1 MFPIAIKRNL
11 FYIKKNEISMPSS
24 DIKSSLGSSRYWLL
38 MASFVVI
45 VAGMKAA
52 ATIIVPFLLAVFIA
66 AICAPPFF
74 WMQKKGLH
82 QGISLLFVV
91 LGIILITIFIVALMG
106 SSVNNFM
113 DALPSYQARLDAMYH
128 NFTSWLTNKGLYE
141 NETNFLD
148 QITPGSVMQFAGN
161 LFSGLSQ
168 LLSKFLMILIL
179 VIFILLELSL
189 FRKKIK
195 INSTSALL
203 SVDKVVSNLNRY
215 FGIKTIV
222 SLATGT
228 FVAIAMAVV
237 GVDFPVL
244 WGALAFLLNFIP
256 NIGSII
262 AAIPAV
268 LLALI
273 QLGTLEAAIV
283 AIIYTILNFTIGSI
297 IEPKLMG
304 RNLGLSTLIIFI
316 SLVFWGWILGT
327 VGMLLSIPLT
337 MTIKI
342 ILDSHENTR
351 WLGVLIGDENSLDG
365 YIEKK
370 IPPTK

>member
-1 MFPIAIKRNL
+1 MSTSELK
-11 FYIKKNEISMPSS
+11 
-24 DIKSSLGSSRYWLL
+24 DSLGSGRFWTL
-38 MASFVVI
+38 MASFVII

-52 ATIIVPFLLAVFIA
+52 ATIIVPFLLAIFIA

-74 WMQKKGLH
+74 WMQKRGLP
-82 QGISLLFVV
+82 QGISLLLVV
-91 LGIILITIFIVALMG
+91 LGIIFITIFIIALMG

-113 DALPSYQARLDAMYH
+113 DAVPSYQARLDGMYH
-128 NFTSWLTNKGLYE
+128 NFTSWLANAGLYE
-141 NETNFLD
+141 SETNFLD
-148 QITPGSVMQFAGN
+148 QITPGSVMQVAGN

-168 LLSKFLMILIL
+168 LLSKSLMILIL

-195 INSTSALL
+195 INSKSALL
-203 SVDKVVSNLNRY
+203 QVDKVVSNLNRY
-215 FGIKTIV
+215 FGIKTVV
-222 SLATGT
+222 SLATGI
-228 FVAIAMAVV
+228 FVALAMAIV

-283 AIIYTILNFTIGSI
+283 AIIYTFLNFTIGSI

-316 SLVFWGWILGT
+316 SLVFWGWVLGT

-351 WLGVLIGDENSLDG
+351 WLGVLIGDENSLAG
-365 YIEKK
+365 YIEENNQKQK
-370 IPPTK
+370 